1 MYPLLLINSIFYVC
15 VDHHALLPPSQVH
28 DHLLT
33 PNEKRRNRRKRV
45 ARVVASASESSVPA
59 PGPESSSVPAPASES
74 VELPSVTTESTKSS
88 EMIELKVSQRE
99 VSQSTSV
106 PVSVKSVQVKLES
119 VMSSLDN
126 PVFMSDQVIQEV
138 GDPTTSCPWRR
149 RGRRAHARRARAFC
163 SETPHALILEDIML
177 PAASVTAMEV
187 SFEQPAPVIPE
198 PVKPAPV
205 IPESVKYAPV
215 QEPTESAPEPTAVRS
230 RAHSSPG
237 AHRVRSRAHCSPLQ
251 SPLQSGSPQSLL
263 QSPLQSS

>member
-1 MYPLLLINSIFYVC
+1 MYPLLLINSILYVC

-45 ARVVASASESSVPA
+45 AQVVASASESSVPA
-59 PGPESSSVPAPASES
+59 RGPESSSVPAPASES

-88 EMIELKVSQRE
+88 EMIQLKVSQRE

-149 RGRRAHARRARAFC
+149 RVGGPMPGGLEPFVRRPLMHLFWR
-163 SETPHALILEDIML
+163 ILCCL
-177 PAASVTAMEV
+177 LL
-187 SFEQPAPVIPE
+187 
-198 PVKPAPV
+198 
-205 IPESVKYAPV
+205 
-215 QEPTESAPEPTAVRS
+215 RS
-230 RAHSSPG
+230 RPW
-237 AHRVRSRAHCSPLQ
+237 RSVLNNPPKSFQ
-251 SPLQSGSPQSLL
+251 S
-263 QSPLQSS
+263 QSSRLQ